1 MVNSNS
7 KKISKIDEDAKKLII
22 EVMGLE
28 LTGGFDVDSIY
39 RMPDN
44 SWLIIEFLK
53 CDTVRPF
60 DSHPNRYWFKNSQK
74 FISLWQLKND
84 LNGQLVL
91 INYEDSREQFLIIE
105 VKEIDSIRG
114 IISEVKTKMNFTE
127 FKRYFINLNRKA
139 RGIELK

>member
-28 LTGGFDVDSIY
+28 HTGGFDVDSIY
-39 RMPDN
+39 RMPDT
-44 SWLIIEFLK
+44 SWVIIEFLK

-74 FISLWQLKND
+74 FISLWDLRND
-84 LNGQLVL
+84 LKGELVL
-91 INYEDSREQFLIIE
+91 INYEGSREQFLIIK
-105 VKEIDSIRG
+105 VNKIDNKVG
-114 IISEVKTKMNFTE
+114 IIDEEKVKMNFSE
-127 FKRYFINLNRKA
+127 FKQYFIALNRKA
-139 RGIELK
+139 RGLI